1 MKTKYIFI
9 LLLVLITSTITAC
22 NEIEGLPTVVALED
36 SIKEIISSKGEN
48 YDFLNDE
55 QYISKMNELVNL
67 FVENDILKEEH
78 FKIANLDDD
87 NIPELVVF
95 LERDPKNM
103 EDQGALEVYGFVS
116 DKYSLLS
123 SVPMNYDNTNYE
135 LVIGKVGP
143 EQNGILLNNQAGSQ
157 SGVTYG
163 FILDKG
169 NLVSILNE
177 KKVNLVSIH
186 TNNEIKDI
194 DHDGILEFSVYTI
207 DPESTNQTI
216 EDSDKIRY
224 WYRWD
229 GSDGADLVK
238 YEKIRNKNTKEIKTS
253 DHDVLKEAKKLV
265 STDKIAL
272 MDYLKNNK
280 ETLSTSDITTL
291 LVEYFNVLTV
301 ESKVKGTIIN
311 SLFSKYQLGNSDDYL
326 SNKYGLSLERLNDS
340 AYLSRDKVL
349 NSEIE
354 LKEHLINNLNLG
366 YRLDEENG
374 EYIYSINY
382 QTFLDSFGENIL
394 REYRDYY
401 KILAL
406 NTNQSYVKNG
416 TLMIPMD
423 RLAERIILID
433 NFRMTYPYSEFI
445 NELDPIYNR
454 YLNTFLYGSVNSPIF
469 DKESSLI
476 NKEILTQYKSIKKK
490 YAQTN
495 LGDIL
500 SNFLKEIGANE
511 NKINKDIKKAFEEVL
526 R

>member
-9 LLLVLITSTITAC
+9 LLLILVTSIITAC
-22 NEIEGLPTVVALED
+22 NEIQGLPTVVALED

-55 QYISKMNELVNL
+55 QYMSKMNELVNL
-67 FVENDILKEEH
+67 FVENDIIKEEH
-78 FKIANLDDD
+78 YKIANLDDD

-95 LERDPKNM
+95 LERDPENM
-103 EDQGALEVYGFVS
+103 DDQGTLEVYGFVS

-123 SVPMNYDNTNYE
+123 RVSMNYDNTNYE

-143 EQNGILLNNQAGSQ
+143 EQKGILLNNQAGSQ
-157 SGVTYG
+157 SGITYG
-163 FILDKG
+163 FILDNG

-177 KKVNLVSIH
+177 KKVNLVSIN
-186 TNNEIKDI
+186 TDNEIKDI

-207 DPESTNQTI
+207 DPESANQSI

-238 YEKIRNKNTKEIKTS
+238 YERIKNINAKKIKPS
-253 DHDVLKEAKKLV
+253 DNDVLKEAQKLA
-265 STDKIAL
+265 STDKKAL
-272 MDYLKNNK
+272 IEYLKNNK
-280 ETLSTSDITTL
+280 ETLSTTDITTL
-291 LVEYFNVLTV
+291 LVEYFNILTV
-301 ESKVKGTIIN
+301 ESKVKGVIIN
-311 SLFSKYQLGNSDDYL
+311 GLFSKYQLGNSNDYL

-340 AYLSRDKVL
+340 TYLSRDKIL

-354 LKEHLINNLNLG
+354 LKEHLINNLDLG
-366 YRLDEENG
+366 YKLHEEDG
-374 EYIYSINY
+374 KYIYSINY
-382 QTFLDSFGENIL
+382 QIFLDSFGENIL

-406 NTNQSYVKNG
+406 NTNQPYIKNG
-416 TLMIPMD
+416 ALMITME

-433 NFRMTYPYSEFI
+433 NFRVTYPYSEFI
-445 NELDPIYNR
+445 KKLDSIYHS
-454 YLNTFLYGSVNSPIF
+454 YLNTFLYGSINSPTF
-469 DKESSLI
+469 DKKTSLI
-476 NKEILTQYKSIKKK
+476 NKEILTQYKDIKEK
-490 YAQTN
+490 YSQTN
-495 LGDIL
+495 LGDIV
-500 SNFLKEIGANE
+500 SSFLKEIESNE
-511 NKINKDIKKAFEEVL
+511 NKINSDIKKKFNNIL